1 VMANPSPAPPWS
13 RLRASSARQKRSKTW
28 SACSGVRMTP
38 VFATPE
44 ELARYCADNGVS
56 SFGSD
61 TASYET
67 WLKFING
74 PAWAPSAVMQ
84 DGVMRSGVESF

>member
-1 VMANPSPAPPWS
+1 
-13 RLRASSARQKRSKTW
+13 
-28 SACSGVRMTP
+28 